1 MYLKLSSQKK
11 FIPFET
17 REVIDLRKINGESL
31 LTSLNFVL
39 ITNEKNK
46 KNKLFSREKV
56 HSLNIYIFLGFNLT
70 LVSVLGFIWFNTSIN
85 S

>member
-1 MYLKLSSQKK
+1 MK
-11 FIPFET
+11 
-17 REVIDLRKINGESL
+17 
-31 LTSLNFVL
+31 
-39 ITNEKNK
+39 KNK

-70 LVSVLGFIWFNTSIN
+70 LVSVLGFILFNTSIN

>member
-1 MYLKLSSQKK
+1 M
-11 FIPFET
+11 
-17 REVIDLRKINGESL
+17 IDLVIINNVSY
-31 LTSLNFVL
+31 LTSLNFL
-39 ITNEKNK
+39 SPLQMKENK

>member
-1 MYLKLSSQKK
+1 MK
-11 FIPFET
+11 
-17 REVIDLRKINGESL
+17 
-31 LTSLNFVL
+31 
-39 ITNEKNK
+39 KNK
-46 KNKLFSREKV
+46 KIKLFSREKF

>member
-1 MYLKLSSQKK
+1 MK
-11 FIPFET
+11 
-17 REVIDLRKINGESL
+17 
-31 LTSLNFVL
+31 
-39 ITNEKNK
+39 KNK
-46 KNKLFSREKV
+46 KNKLFSREIV